1 MKFLIYG
8 AGALGQAMGCM
19 LKASGHDVDLVLRQ
33 RFVQIIAS
41 KGLNV
46 NGIFGQFSA
55 AFSLDQL
62 WVNIDSVRKNYDYIL
77 LTTKAYDTQTAIA
90 DLLKISDRADAIVSM
105 QNGCG
110 NMELLKDAFKPEKII
125 GARII
130 TGFEISSPG
139 MITITV
145 CADDIHVGPCRQNQI
160 SEKEIKLADAIRSA
174 GHPCKVV
181 EDIYQSLFSKLLY
194 NCALNPLGAVLG
206 VHYGLLAEQKETRK
220 IMDAVI
226 EETFAVIDAMGKK
239 TDWPN
244 ADAYK
249 TVFYEKLIPATY
261 HHRPSMLQDLEN
273 HKPTEIDSLAGY
285 ISTQGRQL
293 SVKTPACD
301 LLVSLVK
308 FKEKIMPDH

>member
-19 LKASGHDVDLVLRQ
+19 LKAGGHDVDLVLRQ
-33 RFVQIIAS
+33 RFVQTIVGS
-41 KGLNV
+41 GLNV
-46 NGIFGQFSA
+46 TGIFGQFSA
-55 AFSLDQL
+55 SFSQDQL
-62 WVNIDSVRKNYDYIL
+62 WVNLDSVRKNYDYIL
-77 LTTKAYDTQTAIA
+77 LTTKAYDTRTAID
-90 DLLKISDRADAIVSM
+90 DLLKISDRANAVVSM

-110 NMELLKDAFKPEKII
+110 NVELLKDAFGPEKII

-139 MITITV
+139 RITITV
-145 CADDIHVGPCRQNQI
+145 CADDIHVGPCTPNQI
-160 SEKEIKLADAIRSA
+160 SEKEIKLAEAICSA

-181 EDIYQSLFSKLLY
+181 GDIYQSLFSKLLY

-206 VHYGLLAEQKETRK
+206 VHYGLLVEHEETRN

-244 ADAYK
+244 ANAYK
-249 TVFYEKLIPATY
+249 AVFYDKLIPATY

-285 ISTQGRQL
+285 ISAQGRQL
-293 SVKTPACD
+293 SVTTPACD
-301 LLVSLVK
+301 MLVSLVK
-308 FKEKIMPDH
+308 FKEKNMPDH